1 MPDRRYTILSTASI
15 PLERIPPIPDSV
27 DLRVIPFIE
36 ILPREEASLKIR
48 LDRLAAEQ
56 TAVVFTSAYAVRWVT
71 NRLIK
76 KPDWKIYCIRYET
89 RRALTEWLGEKYEL
103 KTADNAGVLSDQIV
117 ADGIRDIVFF
127 CGDQRMDILPDQL
140 KKHGVRL
147 NELIVY
153 DTKLSPVFIENSPDA
168 ILFFSP
174 TAVRSFFSMNQL
186 LPSTIIFAM
195 GQTTAASL
203 KKYTN
208 NPVIVSPE
216 ADKTFVMNMAL
227 EYAGTHPVI

>member
-1 MPDRRYTILSTASI
+1 MPDRRYSILSTASI
-15 PLERIPPIPDSV
+15 PFERIPRIPDAV
-27 DLRVIPFIE
+27 DLRVMPFVA
-36 ILPREEASLKIR
+36 ILPREEESLKMQVN
-48 LDRLAAEQ
+48 RLAAEKI
-56 TAVVFTSAYAVRWVT
+56 AVVFTSAHAVRWVT
-71 NRLIK
+71 NRLNKI
-76 KPDWKIYCIRYET
+76 PDWKIYCIRYET

-103 KTADNAGVLSDQIV
+103 KTADNARVLSDRIV
-117 ADGIRDIVFF
+117 ADGIRDAVFF
-127 CGDQRMDILPDQL
+127 CGDQRLDTLPDQL
-140 KKHGVRL
+140 KKNGVRL

-174 TAVRSFFSMNQL
+174 TAVKSFFSMNQL
-186 LPSTIIFAM
+186 LPSTTIFAM

-203 KKYTN
+203 KKYTDS
-208 NPVIVSPE
+208 PVIVSPE

>member
-15 PLERIPPIPDSV
+15 PFERIPRIPESV

-36 ILPREEASLKIR
+36 IIPREEESLKIQV
-48 LDRLAAEQ
+48 DKFAAEQ
-56 TAVVFTSAYAVRWVT
+56 IAVVFTSAHAVRWVL
-71 NRLIK
+71 NRLNKI
-76 KPDWKIYCIRYET
+76 PDWKIYCIRYET

-103 KTADNAGVLSDQIV
+103 KTADNARVLSDQIV
-117 ADGIRDIVFF
+117 ADGIRDVVFF

-140 KKHGVRL
+140 KKNGVHL

-153 DTKLSPVFIENSPDA
+153 DTRLSPVFIENSPDA

-174 TAVRSFFSMNQL
+174 TAVKSFFSMNQL
-186 LPSTIIFAM
+186 LPSTTIFAM

-203 KKYTN
+203 KKYTDN
-208 NPVIVSPE
+208 SVIVSPE
-216 ADKTFVMNMAL
+216 ADKTFVI
-227 EYAGTHPVI
+227 EYGP

>member
-15 PLERIPPIPDSV
+15 PFERIPRIPDSV

-36 ILPREEASLKIR
+36 IVPREEESLKKQI
-48 LDRLAAEQ
+48 DRLATEQ
-56 TAVVFTSAYAVRWVT
+56 TAVVFTSAHAVRWVT
-71 NRLIK
+71 KLLNK

-89 RRALTEWLGEKYEL
+89 RRALAEWIGEKYEL
-103 KTADNAGVLSDQIV
+103 KTADNARALSDQIV
-117 ADGIRDIVFF
+117 ADGIRDAVFF
-127 CGDQRMDILPDQL
+127 CGDQRMEILPDHL
-140 KKHGVRL
+140 KKNGVRL
-147 NELIVY
+147 NEFIVY

-174 TAVRSFFSMNQL
+174 TAVKSFFSMNRL
-186 LPSTIIFAM
+186 PPSTTIFAM

-203 KKYTN
+203 KKYTDS
-208 NPVIVSPE
+208 PLILSPE
-216 ADKTFVMNMAL
+216 ADKTFVINMAL